1 MVTGVSVF
9 FITHLFSVV
18 VVVDVVFIH
27 LHCLNFSALT
37 CMGVRKD

>member
-9 FITHLFSVV
+9 FITSLFSVV
-18 VVVDVVFIH
+18 VVVVVFIH